1 VPQYKRIL
9 LKLSGEALAGGA
21 PFGINA
27 ARVKELAAEVAAV
40 AAAGVQVGLVVGG
53 GNIFRGVAA
62 AALNMDR
69 VTADH
74 MGMLATVINSLALQD
89 ALEQIGVYTRVMS
102 AIEMHEVA
110 EPYIRRRCIRHLE
123 KGRIVIL
130 AGGTGNPFVTTDTA
144 AALKARE
151 LEAEILLKATRVDG
165 VYSDDPEQNP
175 HAVRYS
181 RLTYDQVMREN
192 LRVMDMSAISL
203 CREAS
208 MPILVFNF
216 KREGNIERAIAGH
229 ELGTI
234 VSV

>member
-1 VPQYKRIL
+1 MLKRSVRSWQL
-9 LKLSGEALAGGA
+9 WW
-21 PFGINA
+21 
-27 ARVKELAAEVAAV
+27 
-40 AAAGVQVGLVVGG
+40 AAATFFEGPSFAPAPAKSFAKLP
-53 GNIFRGVAA
+53 
-62 AALNMDR
+62 L
-69 VTADH
+69 H
-74 MGMLATVINSLALQD
+74 YMGMLATVINGFSAAGRAESLHC
-89 ALEQIGVYTRVMS
+89 ETRLATAVR
-102 AIEMHEVA
+102 IENVA
-110 EPYIRRRCIRHLE
+110 EPFVRRRCIRHLE

-130 AGGTGNPFVTTDTA
+130 SGGTGNPFVTTDTA

-208 MPILVFNF
+208 LPILVFNF